1 MLMHNLLLNFH
12 LFSTM
17 IHFGYPGFA
26 GREKS
31 EERRNGDVCNS
42 TCYNVLHN
50 ADPLDPQGVAV
61 VIKLCCHLTP

>member
-1 MLMHNLLLNFH
+1 
-12 LFSTM
+12 M

-61 VIKLCCHLTP
+61 VIKLCCRLTPEPVVHSSRMQ